1 MTDFEPDS
9 DHRPDEKPDDKDSPR
24 KLELSGVQV
33 AASALAAVS
42 SAVAASYLG
51 VGGTVLGAGVG
62 SVIATIST
70 ALYQHSL
77 HRTNATTEEGCPGTQ
92 RGRAPDGESSA
103 GSGRANGHARARPG
117 PGSPASPTVSRRRHR
132 SSTRTADSPRPA
144 MAASPRRRTPKR
156 QLAGTDGTQAVES
169 QGRRQPRWGRLALA
183 AAVVFGVALGSIAV
197 VEAFVGGSVSSV
209 VRGEDP
215 HGSTLGG
222 LADRDDKGES
232 KPDTPTSPT
241 PTPTDLPNPTTS
253 PTPDPEQPEPSPS
266 ASEEPTPEPTEV
278 APSESPL
285 LNETTP
291 APGGGSGT
299 PTG

>member
-1 MTDFEPDS
+1 MTDFESDS

-77 HRTNATTEEGCPGTQ
+77 HRTNAQLKKVVPVPNVVVRQTASRTRVPADPTDMPALVQDREAGLAHGVAAPTSRLDQDGRLASTGDGGKSTSPDTEG
-92 RGRAPDGESSA
+92 
-103 GSGRANGHARARPG
+103 
-117 PGSPASPTVSRRRHR
+117 
-132 SSTRTADSPRPA
+132 
-144 MAASPRRRTPKR
+144 

-253 PTPDPEQPEPSPS
+253 PTPDPEQPQPSPS